1 MELRTFRFNS
11 PAGYFYV
18 IREQNGADEDILS
31 NPMDVRNLMN
41 ITKFISAIIVD
52 TNFTKSGKL
61 TIEDA
66 DRIPLNDRYLIIF
79 QSRIFSLGEEV
90 EFEFD
95 WGMQGGKISYAQD
108 LREFIFNDYT
118 QFPTEKELEEKP
130 NAIPYYPEV
139 NKVADYTL
147 QLSSGKI
154 VKFDLLT
161 GAGERYII
169 TLPQE
174 KQTRNAA
181 LMARNLHLD
190 VDGKFEKVENFSL
203 FSVRDMAEIRKG
215 VFEMDPV
222 FTAEADV
229 ENPSTGQIEK
239 YPIMLA
245 SSFFYLTEA

>member
-11 PAGYFYV
+11 PAGYFYE

-41 ITKFISAIIVD
+41 ITKFISAIVVKTD
-52 TNFTKSGKL
+52 FTPSGKL

-108 LREFIFNDYT
+108 LREFIFSDYS
-118 QFPTEKELEEKP
+118 QLPTEKELEEKP
-130 NAIPYYPEV
+130 NAIPYYPVRPEEGGF
-139 NKVADYTL
+139 KIS
-147 QLSSGKI
+147 LSSDKVI
-154 VKFDLLT
+154 KFDLLT

-174 KQTRNAA
+174 KQTRNAS
-181 LMARNLHLD
+181 LMARNLHLE

-203 FSVRDMAEIRKG
+203 FSVRDMAEMRRKILE
-215 VFEMDPV
+215 VDPV

-229 ENPSTGQIEK
+229 ENPSNGQIEK

-245 SSFFYLTEA
+245 PSFFYLTEA